1 MANVTENININRN
14 LDRLDKLT
22 MATDNLKEYEKLK
35 KQLQQAILK
44 KKSLDK
50 QITQIEE
57 DIFQK
62 ETTYL
67 SESNNSNIVRGF
79 ESLSKLN
86 ASNIN
91 KKKLVFTDDDRI
103 FSLSSHTFVRHLQK
117 KSEEDD
123 DESNES
129 TPVASANSGKKRK
142 RNEE

>member
-1 MANVTENININRN
+1 
-14 LDRLDKLT
+14 

-44 KKSLDK
+44 KKTLDK

-79 ESLSKLN
+79 ENLNKLN
-86 ASNIN
+86 AAANSNSVN

-117 KSEEDD
+117 KNELDDD

-129 TPVASANSGKKRK
+129 TPVATANSQKKRK
-142 RNEE
+142 RNDD

>member
-1 MANVTENININRN
+1 
-14 LDRLDKLT
+14 

-50 QITQIEE
+50 HITQIEE
-57 DIFQK
+57 EIFQK

-67 SESNNSNIVRGF
+67 SESNNSNIIRGF

-117 KSEEDD
+117 KSEEDED
-123 DESNES
+123 DSNES
-129 TPVASANSGKKRK
+129 TPAASSSGVKKRK
-142 RNEE
+142 RTED

>member
-1 MANVTENININRN
+1 
-14 LDRLDKLT
+14 

-44 KKSLDK
+44 KKTLDK

-79 ESLSKLN
+79 ESLNKLN
-86 ASNIN
+86 AAANNNVN

-117 KSEEDD
+117 KNELDED

-129 TPVASANSGKKRK
+129 TPVATANSQKKRK
-142 RNEE
+142 RNDD